1 MQIRKTKGMILTPM
15 SMVMDDITIRAE
27 GTKRKSKD
35 FITVSL
41 ADEKRGVM
49 LQVNYD
55 DIKALVDNLAIMT
68 S

>member
-1 MQIRKTKGMILTPM
+1 MQLRKTKGMIVTPM
-15 SMVMDDITIRAE
+15 IMVMDDITIRAE
-27 GTKRKSKD
+27 GTRRKGKD

-41 ADEKRGVM
+41 ADDKRGVM

>member
-1 MQIRKTKGMILTPM
+1 MQLRETKGMIVTPM
-15 SMVMDDITIRAE
+15 IMVMDDITIRAE
-27 GTKRKSKD
+27 GTRQKGKD